1 MEREMDYCALLNGI
15 QELDFQANAVPSD
28 LVLIGSHAF
37 PLSMNPRGQVL
48 MAASRYGQGRIVVLG
63 HEAYLTHFPGLVDNA
78 LTWLMP
84 SESESTTI
92 GIQKSLMSLTKN
104 LAYSS
109 LKTEVGDFQ
118 NVDLAVYVTDAYS
131 VDSCAKELVTFLK
144 SGGGLLIA
152 GQAWSWAQSH
162 PGENTLLCF
171 PGNKVCSVAG
181 IYFSELSGEVGKLPV
196 PMQIPSSWLAVS

>member
-1 MEREMDYCALLNGI
+1 MERECDYYALMKGI
-15 QELDFQANAVPSD
+15 PELDFQGQAVPSD

-63 HEAYLTHFPGLVDNA
+63 HESYLTRFPGLVENA
-78 LTWLMP
+78 LAWLMP
-84 SESESTTI
+84 SESKSTTVR
-92 GIQKSLMSLTKN
+92 IQTNLSSLAKN
-104 LAYSS
+104 LTYCSM
-109 LKTEVGDFQ
+109 KTEVGDFQ
-118 NVDLAVYVTDAYS
+118 NAGLAVYVTDAYC
-131 VDSCAKELVTFLK
+131 VDSCAKELVAFLK

-152 GQAWSWAQSH
+152 GQAWNWAHTH

-171 PGNKVCSVAG
+171 PGNKVSSVAG
-181 IYFSELSGEVGKLPV
+181 IYFSELPGNVGKFPV

>member
-1 MEREMDYCALLNGI
+1 MERELDYCSLMKGI
-15 QELDFQANAVPSD
+15 EELDFQGNADPSD
-28 LVLIGSHAF
+28 LVLIGSNAF

-63 HEAYLTHFPGLVDNA
+63 HEAYLTRFPDLVENA
-78 LTWLMP
+78 LNWLMP
-84 SESESTTI
+84 SESESITV
-92 GIQKSLMSLTKN
+92 GIQKSLGSLVQN
-104 LAYSS
+104 LSYCS
-109 LKTEVGDFQ
+109 LKTKIGDFQ
-118 NVDLAVYVTDAYS
+118 NVGLAVYVADAYS
-131 VDSCAKELVTFLK
+131 VESFARELVTFLK

-181 IYFSELSGEVGKLPV
+181 IYISELPGECGKFPV
-196 PMQIPSSWLAVS
+196 PTQIPSSWLAVS